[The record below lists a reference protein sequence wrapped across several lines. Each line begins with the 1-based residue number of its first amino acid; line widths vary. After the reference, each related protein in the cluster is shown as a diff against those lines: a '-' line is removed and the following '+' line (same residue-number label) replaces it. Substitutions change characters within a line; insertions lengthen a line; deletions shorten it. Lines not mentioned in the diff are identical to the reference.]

1 MKLTS
6 YPHLVKG
13 WHPTRNGELTPDD
26 FTHGSRKKVWWL
38 CPKGHSYKAT
48 IGMRMVSYGMRQTT

>member
-6 YPHLVKG
+6 YPHLVKE